1 MLGSVNLY
9 ASKAL
14 LEIYIHMA
22 SFLIILYHKT
32 RLMRAKYLFP
42 KDTHSVGRL
51 MTKKYHLLLAKLF
64 SNAQKRQTS
73 MVIVFRIFTLKSAR
87 VNLIALLIWANM

>member
-73 MVIVFRIFTLKSAR
+73 MVIVFQTITPKSAM
-87 VNLIALLIWANM
+87 VNLIAILIWVNM